1 MDRSEILALMNTVM
15 VKRGRAEITD
25 ETVTTRVA
33 NFRSLDFSEVALR
46 IETKVGEE
54 LAFDAASMRQIE
66 TVKDVLDFF
75 AEITRK
81 AA

>member
-1 MDRSEILALMNTVM
+1 MTRAEILDLMNTVLA
-15 VKRGRAEITD
+15 KRGRPAITG
-25 ETVTTRVA
+25 EAQSVREA

-46 IETKVGEE
+46 IETAIDRE
-54 LAFDAASMRQIE
+54 LSFDAASMRRIE

-75 AEITRK
+75 EDATQ